1 MTDARTPAPAPDLGP
16 DLGDNPEA
24 RRAHAVALAATATA
38 SDLPLLIAFLSDES
52 WRVRKAAVA
61 GFRRLPADQAAPVLI
76 ANLAD
81 EENAGLRN
89 SALEALQE
97 FGEAAVQHLH
107 RALKSVDADTRLALL
122 GLLGQIAQPDS
133 VPYVLYYLGSTD
145 RNAVAAAV
153 AALGEIRDPSA
164 TEVLVKLLA
173 GADDWLATQVIEAL
187 GEIGDGTALEG
198 LALAAASPGPRRRAA
213 WSALGRIGGREAQT
227 ALLTALQHEERFPV
241 EAVLALV
248 ALHGRLM
255 RRVTTQSLAARLR
268 DEIKAAFP
276 AARGTELARAIG
288 RATPPSRGDLARF
301 ALWTGRQELLSA
313 ALNGLAPGDLRDEDL
328 AVLAQIPQAGEAVVA
343 AFNAA
348 LETERQLALAPALG
362 RLVPAGGEP
371 VLINALTGADSLLRE
386 AALAAL
392 TEAGGPAA
400 LSAITRTAFDDPAL
414 LPPAIAACQAVLSR
428 HPQSAA
434 PLRDY
439 LAQCLVAADP
449 TARLAAIR
457 LAGALAPQALAE
469 ARENLL
475 RDAAA
480 PVRAATL
487 EAAGPGV
494 LPAEILRRMLLDEAP
509 AVRRQALR
517 LLRHE
522 GLTTPV
528 LDQAL
533 ADPDLW
539 LRADAA
545 ATLAVAKEAEQERG
559 FALLGEWPEPV
570 AAAFLGGLEPASVRA
585 HETALIAV
593 SHDPRSEVARAAVA
607 TLARCRLASAE
618 PFLRDWLASA
628 QTARVLAALELSAA
642 PEFAALHDLV
652 LRRLDRLQEPA
663 VRRLALTALAG
674 MQQPEAIAAA
684 LRLMED
690 DSAGEAALAYLRAMK
705 RFHPQL
711 LRHAAAAG
719 SPRVRS
725 VVRELLGESA

>member
-1 MTDARTPAPAPDLGP
+1 MTDPRPPVHAPDLGE
-16 DLGDNPEA
+16 DPEA
-24 RRAHAVALAATATA
+24 RRTQALTLAATATA

-61 GFRRLPADQAAPVLI
+61 GFRRLPADQAAPVLL
-76 ANLAD
+76 ASLAD
-81 EENAGLRN
+81 EANAGLRN

-107 RALKSVDADTRLALL
+107 RALKMVDSDTRLALL
-122 GLLGQIAQPDS
+122 GLLGQIAHPDS
-133 VPYVLYYLGSTD
+133 VPYILYYLGSAD

-164 TEVLVKLLA
+164 TEVLVKLLS

-187 GEIGDGTALEG
+187 GEIGD
-198 LALAAASPGPRRRAA
+198 AAALGGLIAAAGAPGPRRRAA
-213 WSALGRIGGREAQT
+213 WAALGRIGGREAQT
-227 ALLTALQHEERFPV
+227 ALLSALQEERFPV
-241 EAVLALV
+241 EALVALV
-248 ALHGRLM
+248 MLHGRLM
-255 RRVTTQSLAARLR
+255 RRASSQALAARLR
-268 DEIKAAFP
+268 DEIQAVYP
-276 AARGTELARAIG
+276 ATRNDELARVIG
-288 RATPPSRGDLARF
+288 RATSPTRGSLARF
-301 ALWTGRQELLSA
+301 ALWTRRPELLPA
-313 ALNGLAPGDLRDEDL
+313 ALMGLAPGDLRDEDL
-328 AVLAQIPQAGEAVVA
+328 AALAQIPQSGETLLA
-343 AFNAA
+343 AFTGA

-362 RLVPAGGEP
+362 RLAPAGTEA
-371 VLINALTGADSLLRE
+371 VLMNALSGADPLLRE
-386 AALAAL
+386 AALSAL
-392 TEAGGPAA
+392 TEAGGPSA
-400 LSAITRTAFDDPAL
+400 LTAISENALDEPGL
-414 LPPAIAACQAVLSR
+414 LPAAIAACHAILSR
-428 HPQSAA
+428 HPQAT
-434 PLRDY
+434 PVLREF
-439 LAQCLVAADP
+439 LVQRLGDADP
-449 TARLAAIR
+449 GARLATIR
-457 LAGALAPQALAE
+457 LAGALAPAALAE
-469 ARENLL
+469 ARDHLL

-494 LPAEILRRMLLDEAP
+494 LPAEVLRRMLLDEAP

-545 ATLAVAKEAEQERG
+545 ATLAVTGEAEQARG

-570 AAAFLGGLEPASVRA
+570 AAAFLGGLAPASVRT
-585 HETALIAV
+585 HEAALTAVAR
-593 SHDPRSEVARAAVA
+593 DPRGEVARAAVA
-607 TLARCRLASAE
+607 ALAHCRLASAE
-618 PFLRDWLASA
+618 PFLRDWLAA
-628 QTARVLAALELSAA
+628 AHTARVLAALELSSA
-642 PEFAALHDLV
+642 PEFAGLQALA

-663 VRRLALTALAG
+663 VRRLAFAALAG
-674 MQQPEAIAAA
+674 MQMPEAIPMA
-684 LRLMED
+684 LRLLED
-690 DSAGEAALAYLRAMK
+690 EVAGEAALAYLRAMK

-711 LRHAAAAG
+711 LRQAAAAG